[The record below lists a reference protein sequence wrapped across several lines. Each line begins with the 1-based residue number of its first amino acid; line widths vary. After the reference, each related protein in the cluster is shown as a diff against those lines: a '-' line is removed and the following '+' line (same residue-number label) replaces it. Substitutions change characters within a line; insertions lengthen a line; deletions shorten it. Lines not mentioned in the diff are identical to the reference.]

1 MILILILY
9 TGMLGSPLLNLCCN
23 LQLIQSSEQKMSS
36 SQAAELQTAIQHGNI
51 EQSQMLARQLA
62 EARAKVIV
70 RIEDGSNAAVTPE
83 LTDIIRYNVVLDC
96 FLTVLSIPGLS
107 LVCLECIYCAIDFI
121 YILERETGGW

>member
-1 MILILILY
+1 
-9 TGMLGSPLLNLCCN
+9 
-23 LQLIQSSEQKMSS
+23 MSS
-36 SQAAELQTAIQHGNI
+36 SQAAELQTAIQQGNI

-107 LVCLECIYCAIDFI
+107 LVCWSAFI
-121 YILERETGGW
+121 LPLILFTSWRERQEDGKEMVQLHVTLLR